1 MRYSTLLIDLD
12 DTLYPASCGLW
23 AAIRNRI
30 DLYLVNKFGFSY
42 AEAGVLRT
50 NLFLQ
55 YGTTLRGLQAL
66 HHVDEEEFLAFVHN
80 VPLKTYIQ
88 ADPSL
93 RQALLS
99 YPQRKVI
106 FTNADSAHARR
117 VLNVCGL
124 DGLFDKIIDIH
135 TFEPFC
141 KPMPEAF
148 RIAIELLGEEAQRC
162 VLVDDALPNLLTANT
177 LGMHTIWISG
187 SPAPSPINAAIPAL
201 SDLPQVLSLK
211 M

>member
-1 MRYSTLLIDLD
+1 MRFTTLLIDLD

-30 DLYLVNKFGFSY
+30 DLYMATKFGLSH
-42 AEAGVLRT
+42 AEAGELRM
-50 NLFLQ
+50 NLFRQ
-55 YGTTLRGLQAL
+55 YGTTLRGLQAMYQ
-66 HHVDEEEFLAFVHN
+66 VDEEEYLAFVHD
-80 VPLKTYIQ
+80 VPLETFIQ

-99 YPQRKVI
+99 FPQRKVI
-106 FTNADSAHARR
+106 FTNADSAHAQR
-117 VLNVCGL
+117 VLKAGGL
-124 DGLFDKIIDIH
+124 DGLFEQIIDIH

-148 RIAIELLGEEAQRC
+148 RIAIDLLGEEAQRC

-187 SPAPSPINAAIPAL
+187 SPAPYPINAAIPAL
-201 SDLPQVLSLK
+201 SELPQVLLL
-211 M
+211 